1 MILNKIHNSLCNVHA
16 EDTLKS
22 QTKSTVYKNAIRYRN
37 KRRAVS
43 AALTAAMICV
53 LVIGS
58 IGGYQ
63 FYYTPV
69 YAISIDINP
78 SIELGINRFDK
89 VVDVTG
95 YNDDGTT
102 LAESVDVKNMNYT
115 DALQALLGTET
126 VRGYTD
132 NGADVVVAVSGDD
145 EQKTSEMVTAV
156 QGCHNGNM
164 NLYCYGSDSETVQ
177 EAHDHDLSL
186 GKYRAYLELK
196 EYDPNISADDIRNMS
211 MREIRDLIN
220 QYSGNTSSAPSD
232 NTPSRGSGQGNHHGK
247 HGNGSQQYCQ

>member
-1 MILNKIHNSLCNVHA
+1 MV
-16 EDTLKS
+16 
-22 QTKSTVYKNAIRYRN
+22 
-37 KRRAVS
+37 
-43 AALTAAMICV
+43 
-53 LVIGS
+53 
-58 IGGYQ
+58 
-63 FYYTPV
+63 
-69 YAISIDINP
+69 DI
-78 SIELGINRFDK
+78 
-89 VVDVTG
+89 TG

-102 LAESVDVKNMNYT
+102 LAESINVKNMNYT
-115 DALQALLGTET
+115 DAVQALLGTET

-196 EYDPNISADDIRNMS
+196 EYDPDISADDIRNMS
-211 MREIRDLIN
+211 MREIRDLID
-220 QYSGNTSSAPSD
+220 QYSGDTTSTPSD
-232 NTPSRGSGQGNHHGK
+232 DTPSRGSGQGNHHGK